1 MIDRYF
7 DNRDGGLPLALS
19 PIQVSEG
26 MAEGLRELTQA
37 ELDKHLGLLQNK
49 SVEALKEG
57 VTQKR
62 WEVETCGITLPS
74 GIQVGTAIGDQN
86 RITSVVANA
95 ERSGLD
101 VFDFKA
107 ESGWVR
113 VTLTELQGIAAAVA
127 QHVQACFSAERLH
140 HEAIDALAEQYK
152 NDPAGLQAALDAYDE
167 SQGWPSPVLS

>member
-1 MIDRYF
+1 M
-7 DNRDGGLPLALS
+7 
-19 PIQVSEG
+19 
-26 MAEGLRELTQA
+26 
-37 ELDKHLGLLQNK
+37 
-49 SVEALKEG
+49 
-57 VTQKR
+57 
-62 WEVETCGITLPS
+62 PS

-152 NDPAGLQAALDAYDE
+152 NDPEGLQSALAAYDE

>member
-1 MIDRYF
+1 MNSYYFGSEDRVVCF
-7 DNRDGGLPLALS
+7 SPL
-19 PIQVSEG
+19 QV
-26 MAEGLRELTQA
+26 AEGAANGLRKLTEA
-37 ELDKHLGLLQNK
+37 EEHAHLNPARILTITSQK
-49 SVEALKEG
+49 EAI
-57 VTQKR
+57 TQER
-62 WEVETCGITLPS
+62 WTIETGGITLPDGVRVAT
-74 GIQVGTAIGDQN
+74 GIDDQN

-95 ERSGLD
+95 ERSGLAA
-101 VFDFKA
+101 FDFKA

-152 NDPAGLQAALDAYDE
+152 NDPEGLQAALDAYDE